1 MSEVFEPTQ
10 ERVDIALDAVYQSEA
25 IIDALKSRAKD
36 YNPTALPWLL
46 VSMCKRLGDLNGV
59 IMSALGD
66 EVTTIPEMRNILG
79 DV

>member
-25 IIDALKSRAKD
+25 IIDALKSLAKD
-36 YNPTALPWLL
+36 YNPTALPLLL

>member
-25 IIDALKSRAKD
+25 IIDALESLAKD
-36 YNPTALPWLL
+36 YNPTALPLLL

-59 IMSALGD
+59 IMAALGD
-66 EVTTIPEMRNILG
+66 EQGALDQMRSTIGN
-79 DV
+79 V